1 MFDLGT
7 EVKLVADA
15 MLGLKRELE
24 YVFFFFIG

>member
-15 MLGLKRELE
+15 MLGLKHKLE